1 MIPKDRQS
9 RRGSGG
15 QQGTRNKVV
24 STLLIQVLFFC
35 ATVDSDTPRHA
46 GISAVASKEGWTS
59 RPRAVASYTA
69 RIGKDTGITSSKS
82 VESVHAWGHTMWSSE
97 RNTRSYAR
105 FVRRDGIMHKI
116 ALDARTLL
124 ALHDF
129 VRVYALCENKSDLAV
144 LNHHYR
150 WLVIKICRCH
160 RVAMQHIFNYII
172 LNLQYISQ
180 FSQNLNSFR
189 LTHDTQICIAKWLLS
204 QLVNSI

>member
-1 MIPKDRQS
+1 MLSTEYGQAVKVLAIASKGHACYTASTMIPKDRQS

-82 VESVHAWGHTMWSSE
+82 VESVHAWGHTM
-97 RNTRSYAR
+97 
-105 FVRRDGIMHKI
+105 
-116 ALDARTLL
+116 
-124 ALHDF
+124 
-129 VRVYALCENKSDLAV
+129 
-144 LNHHYR
+144 
-150 WLVIKICRCH
+150 
-160 RVAMQHIFNYII
+160 
-172 LNLQYISQ
+172 
-180 FSQNLNSFR
+180 
-189 LTHDTQICIAKWLLS
+189 
-204 QLVNSI
+204 